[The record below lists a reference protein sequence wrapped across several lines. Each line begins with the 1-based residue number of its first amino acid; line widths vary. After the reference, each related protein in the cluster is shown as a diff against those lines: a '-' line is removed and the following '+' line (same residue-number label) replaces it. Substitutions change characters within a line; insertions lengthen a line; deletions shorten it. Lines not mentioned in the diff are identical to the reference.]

1 MPTPRQPGVALL
13 LPPVLISFVAFVLA
27 LIVLLAGTGPQ
38 QESLEPY
45 HIIAVNL
52 SNFGHDLV
60 PTPTKAEPKPSQT
73 SGGSLFDQIEDG
85 ARGLGQDISD
95 GINNITDGINNITD
109 GLADKITKELGI
121 SQWYSLHIMTAC
133 EGMFSPNASSP
144 GAWYNLTNCTA
155 QQPGLRLN
163 LSEVLDH
170 EIQAGP
176 LKLNLNQ
183 LPIPEKVQDAVDLV
197 NDALVALLVFYALAG
212 GLAGLSFL
220 LSLTVLVLLRN
231 RVTKPIVWA
240 NIGIAGLGTFFLL
253 VGSAVITYVNNKG
266 VEEINKAGKD
276 VGISG
281 IKGTKLITLTWV
293 TFGLMSFTALYW
305 GMAAL
310 KSTQRWIIIGDG
322 FRFHRRGEKSIPL

>member
-1 MPTPRQPGVALL
+1 MFAPRQPSVGLL

-60 PTPTKAEPKPSQT
+60 PTPTKSDPKPSHT
-73 SGGSLFDQIEDG
+73 SGGSLFDQIADD
-85 ARGLGQDISD
+85 ARGLGQDISN
-95 GINNITDGINNITD
+95 GINNITDGI
-109 GLADKITKELGI
+109 ADEVTKDLGI

-133 EGMFSPNASSP
+133 EGMFSPNVSNPS
-144 GAWYNLTNCTA
+144 AWYNLTNCTA

-163 LSEVLDH
+163 LSEILDH

-183 LPIPEKVQDAVDLV
+183 LPIPEKVQDAVDIV
-197 NDALVALLVFYALAG
+197 NNALLALFVFYALAG

-220 LSLTVLVLLRN
+220 LSLAVLIFLRK
-231 RVTKPIVWA
+231 RVTKPVVWA
-240 NIGIAGLGTFFLL
+240 NTGIAGLGTFFLL

-281 IKGTKLITLTWV
+281 IKGTKLITLSWI
-293 TFGLMSFTALYW
+293 TFGLMAFTALYW

-310 KSTQRWIIIGDG
+310 KYTQRWIIIGDG
-322 FRFHRRGEKSIPL
+322 FLRRGEKSIPL

>member
-1 MPTPRQPGVALL
+1 MLTPRQPSVGLL
-13 LPPVLISFVAFVLA
+13 LPPVLISFVTFVLA
-27 LIVLLAGTGPQ
+27 LIILLAGTGPQ

-52 SNFGHDLV
+52 SNFGQDLV
-60 PTPTKAEPKPSQT
+60 PSPTKSEPKPSHT
-73 SGGSLFDQIEDG
+73 SGGSLFDQISDN
-85 ARGLGQDISD
+85 ASDLGQDISD
-95 GINNITDGINNITD
+95 GLDNVTDGINNITN
-109 GLADKITKELGI
+109 GIADKVTQELGI

-133 EGMFSPNASSP
+133 EGMFSPSASSP

-183 LPIPEKVQDAVDLV
+183 LPIPKKVQDAVDIV
-197 NDALVALLVFYALAG
+197 NSALLALLVFYALAS

-220 LSLTVLVLLRN
+220 VSLAVLILLRKK
-231 RVTKPIVWA
+231 VTKPIVWA
-240 NIGIAGLGTFFLL
+240 NVGITGLGSFFLL
-253 VGSAVITYVNNKG
+253 VGSAVVTYVNNKG
-266 VEEINKAGKD
+266 VEEINNAGKD

-322 FRFHRRGEKSIPL
+322 FPRRGEKSSPL

>member
-1 MPTPRQPGVALL
+1 MPTPRQPGVGLL
-13 LPPVLISFVAFVLA
+13 LPPVLISFVTFVLA

-38 QESLEPY
+38 QESMEPY

-52 SNFGHDLV
+52 SNFGQDLV
-60 PTPTKAEPKPSQT
+60 PSPTKSEPKPSQA
-73 SGGSLFDQIEDG
+73 SGGSLFDQIADD

-95 GINNITDGINNITD
+95 GINNITDGI
-109 GLADKITKELGI
+109 ADKVTKELGI
-121 SQWYSLHIMTAC
+121 SEWYSLHIMTAC

-163 LSEVLDH
+163 LSEILDH

-183 LPIPEKVQDAVDLV
+183 LPIPKKVQDAVDIV
-197 NDALVALLVFYALAG
+197 NNALLALLVFYALAS

-220 LSLTVLVLLRN
+220 LSLIVLVLLRS
-231 RVTKPIVWA
+231 RVTQPIVWA

-253 VGSAVITYVNNKG
+253 VGSAVVTYVNNKG

-281 IKGTKLITLTWV
+281 IKGTKLITLSWV

-322 FRFHRRGEKSIPL
+322 FRRRGEKSIPL